1 MIQKLLV
8 PQQQQA
14 PAPAFMA
21 EAASASTKTLDEI
34 ESGFMSSAH
43 PPTVHDLLS
52 EELKRKLNIKSSKGK
67 LV

>member
-8 PQQQQA
+8 PKQQQA
-14 PAPAFMA
+14 PAPALMA
-21 EAASASTKTLDEI
+21 QAASASTKTLDEI

-43 PPTVHDLLS
+43 APTVHDLLS

-67 LV
+67 LL